1 MEQIIENLKLLY
13 PCSDEGDVDSLS
25 SDLMS
30 VLSLE
35 DWNEQF
41 YKIQCVPALQQ
52 LVLFEKVA
60 TEPSLIGAANK
71 GMFHFSI
78 THLICVYVALL
89 CSYDPSVLLGMAV
102 SAFKRL
108 LLDLVS
114 CAMVKVCKLF
124 FLALFCCTTFFLANK
139 HCFSLTAFQ
148 HKRHYKPNF
157 SKTNR
162 DLIGC
167 LIIF

>member
-25 SDLMS
+25 YDLMS

-71 GMFHFSI
+71 VI
-78 THLICVYVALL
+78 
-89 CSYDPSVLLGMAV
+89 
-102 SAFKRL
+102 
-108 LLDLVS
+108 
-114 CAMVKVCKLF
+114 KVCFISQLHILF
-124 FLALFCCTTFFLANK
+124 VYMSHYFVLMILLF
-139 HCFSLTAFQ
+139 
-148 HKRHYKPNF
+148 Y
-157 SKTNR
+157 
-162 DLIGC
+162 
-167 LIIF
+167 

>member
-25 SDLMS
+25 YDLMS

-78 THLICVYVALL
+78 THLICV
-89 CSYDPSVLLGMAV
+89 C
-102 SAFKRL
+102 RTT
-108 LLDLVS
+108 
-114 CAMVKVCKLF
+114 LF
-124 FLALFCCTTFFLANK
+124 L
-139 HCFSLTAFQ
+139 
-148 HKRHYKPNF
+148 
-157 SKTNR
+157 
-162 DLIGC
+162 
-167 LIIF
+167 

>member
-1 MEQIIENLKLLY
+1 
-13 PCSDEGDVDSLS
+13 
-25 SDLMS
+25 MS

-102 SAFKRL
+102 LAFKRL

-114 CAMVKVCKLF
+114 CAMVKVRKLF
-124 FLALFCCTTFFLANK
+124 FLVLFCCTTLTVLFSEQTVFFSHNISA
-139 HCFSLTAFQ
+139 
-148 HKRHYKPNF
+148 
-157 SKTNR
+157 
-162 DLIGC
+162 
-167 LIIF
+167 